1 MQWTRWPG
9 VTLPGPV
16 GSGTPMQVSVGIA
29 SSVVGC
35 QPGVTG
41 A

>member
-1 MQWTRWPG
+1 MQRTRWPG
-9 VTLPGPV
+9 VTVPGPV
-16 GSGTPMQVSVGIA
+16 GSGTSMQVSVGVA
-29 SSVVGC
+29 SGVLGC